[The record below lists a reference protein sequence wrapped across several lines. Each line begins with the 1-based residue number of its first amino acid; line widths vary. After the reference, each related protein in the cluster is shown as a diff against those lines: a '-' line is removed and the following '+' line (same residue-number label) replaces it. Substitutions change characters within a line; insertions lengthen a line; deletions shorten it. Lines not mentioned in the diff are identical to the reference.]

1 MRKIILFVLITMMG
15 CWSVAAPMRYVAVRV
30 VQPQGD
36 TLRCFV
42 SGDEFYNWLHDA
54 EGYTIVQHPQTGQYV
69 YAAPAT
75 AGEAAEWS
83 LSGLPEGLRATSV
96 LPGRDDPA
104 KAGLKPHLMPT
115 RRWLQARHKA
125 WEVPEHLEAH
135 PGLQQSLKS
144 GEGAK
149 TDPLHLINNVVIF
162 IRFAD
167 EDSCTAIPFDTID
180 GMFNDSSATS
190 VSMFNYFY
198 HSSYRSLRVITQY
211 LPAPAGQ
218 TVLSYQ
224 DSHVRDYFK
233 PYNAATNPLGYNG
246 DTERRNRE
254 FTLLQNAVNWVNAN
268 CPVSSLTN
276 LDVDNDGLVDNVC
289 FVVSGTYTGW
299 SDLLWPH
306 KWSIYD
312 RTVNLGSKRV
322 YTYNFQ
328 LAGSGQS
335 YFNVSTLCHE
345 MTHTLG
351 APDLYHYD
359 NFDNVSPGGAWD
371 LMNNNRTPP
380 QQTNSLF
387 KLNYTHWLDSIP
399 LIEDSGE
406 YSLQSL
412 ASGPNHAVR
421 IASADPHQWYI
432 LEYRNWSDT
441 FDSSIPNRG
450 LLIWRYN
457 DLPEADNASFDF
469 DTVPH
474 SLWLFRPGSSI
485 DTVNGIVAQAAFGV
499 GGRTAFNAWSDP
511 HPYLCDGSPDS
522 SFSITNIHITDSSH
536 STVTFVFNPYS
547 EGSCNV
553 IASYP
558 HSQDFESG
566 GEGCWTAVSPTDDN
580 RGRMGVV
587 GTASSVIPHSGSY
600 QFRFSSYNSS
610 DNYNQYLI
618 SPRLQHSHPLQLSF
632 WYRRSNS
639 STETLRVLS
648 STTTRN
654 PSAFTD
660 TLADITVATSGWQQ
674 AVVTVP
680 PEARHI
686 ALNYYSNYH
695 YYLFVDD
702 LLLRDTM
709 PADTM
714 MRDTVYILVHDTL
727 TRTLTDTLTL
737 WVHDTL
743 TLTHHDTVFS
753 HLSDTLFYAVID
765 TVLVPIYDTTPY
777 SPELHEV
784 AVLPNETRR
793 GLTSGSGVFLEGT
806 ELEIAAIPLPGY
818 RFANW
823 MDGNDDNPRTIT
835 VSSDLFYSA
844 HFLPT
849 GQQSK
854 AIVHITDTV
863 MQHDTVWLTQR
874 DTLWLTLHDTLW
886 LHHSDTV
893 SITLRDTLWLPSP
906 IHDTLAIG
914 VHEPYMH
921 DTTTYFPLTVASADP
936 ATGIAAGNG
945 FFPVGTDVQ
954 VGAIAATGYQFIRWS
969 DGATENPHTVHFVG
983 PTSIVATFT
992 LAQPEGIENPS
1003 ATRCTRIYTH
1013 AGQIVAEA
1021 PANMDVAIYNM
1032 LGQLIMLQHATT
1044 SDAMHRTVST
1054 TLRPGVYVVRIG
1066 SLPASKIT
1074 VLER

>member
-1 MRKIILFVLITMMG
+1 V
-15 CWSVAAPMRYVAVRV
+15 
-30 VQPQGD
+30 
-36 TLRCFV
+36 
-42 SGDEFYNWLHDA
+42 
-54 EGYTIVQHPQTGQYV
+54 
-69 YAAPAT
+69 
-75 AGEAAEWS
+75 
-83 LSGLPEGLRATSV
+83 
-96 LPGRDDPA
+96 
-104 KAGLKPHLMPT
+104 
-115 RRWLQARHKA
+115 
-125 WEVPEHLEAH
+125 
-135 PGLQQSLKS
+135 
-144 GEGAK
+144 
-149 TDPLHLINNVVIF
+149 
-162 IRFAD
+162 
-167 EDSCTAIPFDTID
+167 
-180 GMFNDSSATS
+180 
-190 VSMFNYFY
+190 
-198 HSSYRSLRVITQY
+198 
-211 LPAPAGQ
+211 
-218 TVLSYQ
+218 
-224 DSHVRDYFK
+224 
-233 PYNAATNPLGYNG
+233 
-246 DTERRNRE
+246 
-254 FTLLQNAVNWVNAN
+254 
-268 CPVSSLTN
+268 
-276 LDVDNDGLVDNVC
+276 
-289 FVVSGTYTGW
+289 
-299 SDLLWPH
+299 
-306 KWSIYD
+306 
-312 RTVNLGSKRV
+312 
-322 YTYNFQ
+322 
-328 LAGSGQS
+328 
-335 YFNVSTLCHE
+335 
-345 MTHTLG
+345 
-351 APDLYHYD
+351 
-359 NFDNVSPGGAWD
+359 
-371 LMNNNRTPP
+371 
-380 QQTNSLF
+380 
-387 KLNYTHWLDSIP
+387 
-399 LIEDSGE
+399 
-406 YSLQSL
+406 
-412 ASGPNHAVR
+412 
-421 IASADPHQWYI
+421 
-432 LEYRNWSDT
+432 
-441 FDSSIPNRG
+441 
-450 LLIWRYN
+450 
-457 DLPEADNASFDF
+457 
-469 DTVPH
+469 
-474 SLWLFRPGSSI
+474 
-485 DTVNGIVAQAAFGV
+485 
-499 GGRTAFNAWSDP
+499 
-511 HPYLCDGSPDS
+511 
-522 SFSITNIHITDSSH
+522 
-536 STVTFVFNPYS
+536 
-547 EGSCNV
+547 
-553 IASYP
+553 
-558 HSQDFESG
+558 
-566 GEGCWTAVSPTDDN
+566 
-580 RGRMGVV
+580 VV

-709 PADTM
+709 PADTL

-818 RFANW
+818 QFSNW

-835 VSSDLFYSA
+835 VMSDLFYSA
-844 HFLPT
+844 HFLPS
-849 GQQSK
+849 GQRSK

-893 SITLRDTLWLPSP
+893 SIILRDTLWLPSP

-954 VGAIAATGYQFIRWS
+954 VGAIAATGYQFVRWS

-983 PTSIVATFT
+983 PTSIVATF
-992 LAQPEGIENPS
+992 APQPEGIETPS

-1032 LGQLIMLQHATT
+1032 LGQLVMLQHATT
-1044 SDAMHRTVST
+1044 SDAMRRTVST

-1074 VLER
+1074 VLDR